1 MGMLPSGVSST
12 VKVQMPLTAH
22 ISELQILI
30 QNLSAEFSKINSNFQ
45 VLKSN
50 EVKTVDEI
58 IRNDQQV
65 KISYAECVSKNS
77 QKTIIVRPKNK
88 TQSTA
93 KTKADL
99 MNNADPVETL
109 AKIRK
114 VKNFKDRGILLG
126 CDNNSNLEQEVKG
139 AL

>member
-12 VKVQMPLTAH
+12 VKAQMHLTAH

-77 QKTIIVRPKNK
+77 QKTIIVRP
-88 TQSTA
+88 
-93 KTKADL
+93 
-99 MNNADPVETL
+99 
-109 AKIRK
+109 
-114 VKNFKDRGILLG
+114 
-126 CDNNSNLEQEVKG
+126 
-139 AL
+139 